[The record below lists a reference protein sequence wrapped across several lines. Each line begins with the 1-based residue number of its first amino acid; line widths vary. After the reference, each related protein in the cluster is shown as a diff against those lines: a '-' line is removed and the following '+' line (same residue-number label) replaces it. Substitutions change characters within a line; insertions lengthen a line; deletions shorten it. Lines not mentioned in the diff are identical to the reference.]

1 MPLFTQDSLEA
12 LRHRV
17 DIVEVL
23 APYVDLKRAGASYK
37 ALCPFHDEKSPSF
50 MVQKG
55 DSHYHCYGCG
65 AHGDAIQFLMTHVK
79 MNFSDAVE
87 SLAQKFGVPLQVVEG
102 SQSGD
107 QVNKGALKQAAE
119 AACQLYEFSL
129 LHSEQGQEALRYLY
143 SRGIDLDFIKQFR
156 IGFAPTVPGL
166 FQKVMHEKRI
176 SNQTLVDA
184 GLLTHQDG
192 GRWREFFSDRIT
204 FPICDA
210 SGAVI
215 GFSARKYKEAT
226 FGGKYVNTPE
236 TYLFKKSRVLFGL
249 HHCRRRIAK
258 ERKAIIV
265 EGQIDALRLI
275 FEGFNITVAGQGT
288 AFGEGHVQEL
298 LNLGVTCV
306 YLALDAD
313 AAGQQATVK
322 IGDLFQKE
330 GVEVKILSLPDK
342 MDPDGFLRE
351 RGSEAFAALMES
363 ATDYLSFLIGTLTR
377 EVDMSSPAAK
387 NEVVG
392 RLVKQIRT
400 WKHSLM
406 IHESLR
412 KVSQVLSVPEE
423 VLGVGQDHMP
433 NLLIKKSSTVGLQ
446 TFDLDR
452 IMEGDFLVWF
462 LLMGHDQLRF
472 LELAKRNIVPESLHV
487 SECAKLYQRLLDNS
501 AQGKSCDFLTL
512 AAQTEESEQK
522 LMQELVDKKV
532 NRERADQQFQDAM
545 QKILD
550 RNWMEERHVLS
561 QKIKSTT
568 SGDDEAVFELLRQL
582 SQLQKNPP
590 KIRQ

>member
-23 APYVDLKRAGASYK
+23 APYIDLKRAGASYK

-55 DSHYHCYGCG
+55 DSHYHCFGCG

-87 SLAQKFGVPLQVVEG
+87 SLAQKFGVLLQVVEG
-102 SQSGD
+102 GQASD
-107 QVNKGALKQAAE
+107 QVNKGALKQATE
-119 AACQLYEFSL
+119 AACQLYEFCL
-129 LHSEQGQEALRYLY
+129 LHSEQGQEALGYLY

-156 IGFAPTVPGL
+156 IGFAPSTPGL

-226 FGGKYVNTPE
+226 FGGKYVNTSE
-236 TYLFKKSRVLFGL
+236 THLFKKSRVLFGL

-313 AAGQQATVK
+313 TAGQQATVK
-322 IGDLFQKE
+322 VGDLFQKE
-330 GVEVKILSLPDK
+330 GVEVKILSLPEK

-392 RLVKQIRT
+392 RLVKQIRG

-433 NLLIKKSSTVGLQ
+433 NLFIKKSSTVGLQ

-452 IMEGDFLVWF
+452 IMEGDFLVWI
-462 LLMGHDQLRF
+462 LLMAHEQPRL
-472 LELAKRNIVPESLHV
+472 LELAKRNIVPENLHV
-487 SECAKLYQRLLDNS
+487 AECAKLYQRLLDNY
-501 AQGKSCDFLTL
+501 AQGTACDFLAL
-512 AAQTEESEQK
+512 AAQTEEPEQK
-522 LMQELVDKKV
+522 LIQELVDKKI
-532 NRERADQQFQDAM
+532 NWDRADQQFHEAI

-561 QKIKSTT
+561 QKIKGTT
-568 SGDDEAVFELLRQL
+568 NGDDEAVFELLRQL

-590 KIRQ
+590 RITQ